1 VTLHNIVRNI
11 QKTIECGESSPSAKD
26 MDDFLDEV
34 REAVTGLFEER
45 RDSKKEIEKST
56 LRFSSLGKKNRQLW
70 YKAHMKSAE
79 SSLPYDTL
87 LKFTYGHLLES
98 LLLLLVKTA
107 GHTVTD
113 QQKEYEIDG
122 VKGHID
128 CKIDGVIV
136 DAKSASDFGFQ
147 KFKKGDLQDDPFGY
161 MQQLGAYVQADNAHE
176 GGFLAFNKVTGE
188 ICYMPVTDMEMPDAK
203 ERIAEAKEVISKE
216 EPPERCFTPVTAKKD
231 GRQYLRSGC
240 VYCDFKHTCWSD
252 SNQGEGLIEEK
263 GWNDKPKYYTDAVG
277 SVF

>member
-1 VTLHNIVRNI
+1 MTLHNIVKNI
-11 QKTIECGESSPSAKD
+11 QKTIECGESSPSARD
-26 MDDFLDEV
+26 MNDFLDEV

-45 RDSKKEIEKST
+45 RDSKKEEERDT

-70 YKAHMKSAE
+70 YKEHMKSSE

-107 GHTVTD
+107 GHKVTD
-113 QQKEYEIDG
+113 QQREYEIDG
-122 VKGHID
+122 VIGHID

-161 MQQLGAYVQADNAHE
+161 MQQLGAYIQADSADE
-176 GGFLAFNKVTGE
+176 GGFLAINKVTGE
-188 ICYMPVTDMEMPDAK
+188 ICYMPVTVLETPSAK
-203 ERIAEAKEVISKE
+203 ERIAEAKEVLSKG

-240 VYCDFKHTCWSD
+240 VYCDFKHTCWAD
-252 SNQGEGLIEEK
+252 ANQGEGLIEEK
-263 GWNDKPKYYTDAVG
+263 GWNDQPKYYTDAVG
-277 SVF
+277 NVF